1 MQNKTTRR
9 EQEHIQNKKYTER
22 TGKKKLHGENRKTYK
37 NKTYME
43 RTGKHT
49 K

>member
-22 TGKKKLHGENRKTYK
+22 TGKKNYT
-37 NKTYME
+37 E
-43 RTGKHT
+43 RTGIHAKIKT
-49 K
+49 KRREQENI